1 MLMTQDPIII
11 IADETLAVQAQLG
24 ACLGSAVTLVSAMN
38 QEQLIYRLSEPSHQ
52 TDILLLD
59 MAFVGQQLASFCKQ
73 WLESPLSR
81 NVSLIIM
88 GPDDDEAELAALEV
102 GALDYIRKPLNLEL
116 CKARIEVVLRHRA
129 QIRRLESL
137 SSTDALTQVANRR
150 YLDDFLLAE
159 WRRAQ
164 REGGN
169 IGLIM
174 IDIDYFK
181 GYNDNYGHVE
191 GDKCLRRVAQTLKQQ
206 VQRPRDL
213 VARFGGEEFAIILPS
228 IQFDGMAVVAERL
241 RHAIEDLAI
250 PNAGSDVNPYVTVSM
265 GLAWCEPRVDDDV
278 MVLMEAADEA
288 LYAAKSA
295 GRNRFSQTV
304 DLASIRSLLTQ

>member
-1 MLMTQDPIII
+1 MFMPQDPIII

-24 ACLGSAVTLVSAMN
+24 ACLGSAVTLVSVMN
-38 QEQLIYRLSEPSHQ
+38 QEQLTYRLSEPSHQ

-59 MAFVGQQLASFCKQ
+59 MAFVGQQLASFCSQ
-73 WLESPLSR
+73 WLKNPLSR
-81 NVSLIIM
+81 NVSLIVM
-88 GPDDDEAELAALEV
+88 GPDDDEIELAALAA
-102 GALDYIRKPLNLEL
+102 GALDYIRKPLNPEL
-116 CKARIEVVLRHRA
+116 CKARVELVLRHRA
-129 QIRRLESL
+129 QIKRLENL
-137 SSTDALTQVANRR
+137 SATDTLTQVANRR
-150 YLDDFLLAE
+150 YLDNFLSAE

-174 IDIDYFK
+174 IDIDHFK

-241 RHAIEDLAI
+241 RQAIEDLAI
-250 PNAGSDVNPYVTVSM
+250 PNAGSEVNAYVTVSM
-265 GLAWCEPRVDDDV
+265 GLAWCEPRVGEDV
-278 MVLMEAADEA
+278 VVLMEAADEA

-295 GRNRFSQTV
+295 GRNRISQTV
-304 DLASIRSLLTQ
+304 DLASIRSLLT